1 MFLLNLYISEL
12 TLQEEDKFLKISDTM
27 LNVILITFL
36 SVQQKAQQVT
46 LVFLQTAKQRIS
58 EIPAAL

>member
-12 TLQEEDKFLKISDTM
+12 TLQEEDKFLKISDT
-27 LNVILITFL
+27 ILKCDQDNIL

-46 LVFLQTAKQRIS
+46 LVFLQRAKQRIS